1 MSTVKRKKII
11 VVLVGCILA
20 VVVYIFC
27 YMNENAREV
36 QKEWVLSDREVSK
49 IEVKGLS
56 QRLDLCVKKSDG
68 RGNRVS
74 IKGKM
79 PESFADKIESL
90 EPQKDSFVIDMMTS
104 WGISI
109 VKNTKDTLNITIWL
123 EDEELL
129 KKLAVRSN
137 RGDVDL
143 TVPKDFQAKYQL
155 STSYGEVEAPKE
167 QTDTKREVSIELGS
181 GDITVRKE

>member
-1 MSTVKRKKII
+1 MKRKKKI

-20 VVVYIFC
+20 IGVYIFC
-27 YMNENAREV
+27 YINENAREV
-36 QKEWVLSDREVSK
+36 QKEWVLSDREVSR
-49 IEVKGLS
+49 IEVIGLS

-68 RGNRVS
+68 RGNRV
-74 IKGKM
+74 IVKGKM
-79 PESFADKIESL
+79 PESFADKVESL

-109 VKNTKDTLNITIWL
+109 VKNTKDILNITIWL

-129 KKLAVRSN
+129 KELAVRSN
-137 RGDVDL
+137 RGDVNL
-143 TVPKDFQAKYQL
+143 TVPEDFQAKYQL
-155 STSYGEVEAPKE
+155 STSYGEIEAPKE
-167 QTDTKREVSIELGS
+167 QKDTEKEVSIELGS